1 MNYIITEKQL
11 IVLTENINSKKFSSE
26 ITGLIKEQNISL
38 PYKFKGSHRVPN
50 SEKDKC
56 DALHGFQLARIGSD
70 MNGEVKNELNKFSNQ
85 GVWVS
90 DVSVTVDP
98 VKLKVDWEVTI
109 DKSDDGQFW
118 NGFTS
123 RGAGCNNNIENRW
136 NAEGI
141 HKNGP
146 KSIKTNIESDI
157 DGNGNKKIPVCKKL
171 KDIQLV
177 KKFESI
183 YTDEFSGTSFIQ
195 GFYRY
200 ICEKEI
206 KNNIPPKVQ
215 AQTDPNNTLK
225 DYEGNYTFVSEN
237 GEKTTGNIKEE
248 NGKLRV
254 SRGNDYF
261 YLTKTQGEQF
271 EGETKASNEQ
281 DKRIPKILGYITI
294 EITAIF
300 NRNSN
305 KQVCSVDGTAKW
317 GIKKEKIIATKD
329 GISCADTSIQKPITT
344 TSVSTQKP
352 VDTPAQKSI
361 TTTSVPTQKTE
372 TLPSASTTNKQTNK
386 TSTTQ
391 KPIKFLDAVSP
402 NKYTVR
408 KESVKNSKV
417 ISEDIE
423 NTNQKKPPRIY
434 DAILVGGLDYRTEE
448 VKTKDG
454 KIKKVLIDK
463 TIDEQLAIFQQG
475 FGGGKV
481 KAFRYNVPFETIMT
495 YLKSSPKIPIFL
507 FSAGCNFADELIT
520 SELVDKNKIYI
531 IEPFN
536 KGDLLNK
543 SVSNAISKGL
553 SPRNIFVKK
562 GKPSRG
568 YGFSGA
574 SDSGASSHW
583 DALRTVPEKVKF

>member
-1 MNYIITEKQL
+1 MNYIVTEKQL
-11 IVLTENINSKKFSSE
+11 RILTENINLLTEQSQSIVPELAIDAISKIESIYGHMENGKVVGYPYTGREKLSVMENYIKDTIGFDCWNSLSDKFKSQ
-26 ITGLIKEQNISL
+26 IYGFCFQADTDV
-38 PYKFKGSHRVPN
+38 PYKFKFIAG
-50 SEKDKC
+50 
-56 DALHGFQLARIGSD
+56 LANAIDSSVDRSKIVGKTI
-70 MNGEVKNELNKFSNQ
+70 NNNNVKNAIL
-85 GVWVS
+85 
-90 DVSVTVDP
+90 
-98 VKLKVDWEVTI
+98 L
-109 DKSDDGQFW
+109 
-118 NGFTS
+118 
-123 RGAGCNNNIENRW
+123 
-136 NAEGI
+136 
-141 HKNGP
+141 
-146 KSIKTNIESDI
+146 
-157 DGNGNKKIPVCKKL
+157 
-171 KDIQLV
+171 
-177 KKFESI
+177 
-183 YTDEFSGTSFIQ
+183 
-195 GFYRY
+195 
-200 ICEKEI
+200 I
-206 KNNIPPKVQ
+206 KNNCNRLNSFYDSYLKIVDQQYKSMDYNDNYKFIWKYRPTAIDRILSGEDVSKVL
-215 AQTDPNNTLK
+215 TDWKESFNSVTADTKKTQSGPTNTLQ
-225 DYEGNYTFVSEN
+225 DYEGTYTFVSEN

-300 NRNSN
+300 NRNNN

-329 GISCADTSIQKPITT
+329 GVSCADTSVQKPITT

-352 VDTPAQKSI
+352 VDTPVQKPI
-361 TTTSVPTQKTE
+361 NTTSV
-372 TLPSASTTNKQTNK
+372 STTSSQTNK
-386 TSTTQ
+386 TGTSKRQ
-391 KPIKFLDAVSP
+391 IKDLNIISP
-402 NKYTVR
+402 EKYSVR
-408 KESVKNSKV
+408 IRENYNM

-423 NTNQKKPPRIY
+423 STNQKKSSRIY
-434 DAILVGGLDYRTEE
+434 DAILVGGLDYRMEE

-536 KGDLLNK
+536 KGGRLNK
-543 SVSNAISKGL
+543 SVSNAISNGL
-553 SPRNIFVKK
+553 NPRNIFVKK
-562 GKPSRG
+562 GSPGRG

-583 DALRTVPEKVKF
+583 DALRTVPKKVKF